1 MDDMSRSHTL
11 VELRLAEHQL
21 ATMLVALSKKKD
33 QPDYLLDIEFQT
45 QLTAL
50 MIEFGYTTPQV
61 VKLLNARDK
70 FTQRGVNP
78 LLDLIPNEA
87 AESTPVDTT
96 ESAQKKASKNT
107 RPQARESSCA

>member
-1 MDDMSRSHTL
+1 MSRSHTL

-21 ATMLVALSKKKD
+21 ATMLIALSKRKD

-45 QLTAL
+45 QLKAL

-61 VKLLNARDK
+61 VKLLSARDK

-78 LLDLIPNEA
+78 LLDLIPNGA
-87 AESTPVDTT
+87 AEKTLVDTPEPT
-96 ESAQKKASKNT
+96 QKMASKKE
-107 RPQARESSCA
+107 RPHALESSYA

>member
-1 MDDMSRSHTL
+1 MSRSHTL

-45 QLTAL
+45 QLKAL

-61 VKLLNARDK
+61 VKLLSARDK

-87 AESTPVDTT
+87 AENTLVDAA
-96 ESAQKKASKNT
+96 EPAQKKVSKNA
-107 RPQARESSCA
+107 RSQACESFCA

>member
-1 MDDMSRSHTL
+1 MSRSHTL

-33 QPDYLLDIEFQT
+33 QPDYLLDIEFQA
-45 QLTAL
+45 QLKAL
-50 MIEFGYTTPQV
+50 MIEFGYTTSQV

-78 LLDLIPNEA
+78 LLDLIPDGATEK
-87 AESTPVDTT
+87 TLVDTAKP
-96 ESAQKKASKNT
+96 AQEKNSKNG
-107 RPQARESSCA
+107 RLHARESSYA

>member
-1 MDDMSRSHTL
+1 MSRSHTL

-45 QLTAL
+45 QLKAL

-61 VKLLNARDK
+61 VKLLSARDK

-78 LLDLIPNEA
+78 LLDLIPNGGTEK
-87 AESTPVDTT
+87 TLVDTA
-96 ESAQKKASKNT
+96 ESAQKKVSRNE
-107 RPQARESSCA
+107 RPHARESSYA

>member
-1 MDDMSRSHTL
+1 MSRSHTL

-45 QLTAL
+45 QLKAL

-61 VKLLNARDK
+61 VKLLSARDK
-70 FTQRGVNP
+70 STQRGVNP
-78 LLDLIPNEA
+78 LLDLIPNGGTEK
-87 AESTPVDTT
+87 TLVDTA
-96 ESAQKKASKNT
+96 ESAQKKVSRNE
-107 RPQARESSCA
+107 RPHARESSYA

>member
-1 MDDMSRSHTL
+1 MSRSHTL

-45 QLTAL
+45 QLKAL
-50 MIEFGYTTPQV
+50 MTEFGYNTPQV

-78 LLDLIPNEA
+78 LLDLIPNGAVEKA
-87 AESTPVDTT
+87 LVDTA
-96 ESAQKKASKNT
+96 EPAQKKVSRNE
-107 RPQARESSCA
+107 RPLARESSYA

>member
-1 MDDMSRSHTL
+1 MSRSHTL

-45 QLTAL
+45 QLKAL

-61 VKLLNARDK
+61 VKLLSAREK

-78 LLDLIPNEA
+78 LLDLVPNET
-87 AESTPVDTT
+87 AERTPVDTR
-96 ESAQKKASKNT
+96 ESAQKEVSKNA
-107 RPQARESSCA
+107 RSQARESSCA